1 MQHLD
6 GLDEVQ
12 QSHEFE
18 IANLLAATGPAK
30 TCGWNLDRGLTLG
43 TEMQGMCLSCGSME
57 SFQNNCTPVN

>member
-18 IANLLAATGPAK
+18 IANLLAATG
-30 TCGWNLDRGLTLG
+30 LQRRD
-43 TEMQGMCLSCGSME
+43 
-57 SFQNNCTPVN
+57 VI